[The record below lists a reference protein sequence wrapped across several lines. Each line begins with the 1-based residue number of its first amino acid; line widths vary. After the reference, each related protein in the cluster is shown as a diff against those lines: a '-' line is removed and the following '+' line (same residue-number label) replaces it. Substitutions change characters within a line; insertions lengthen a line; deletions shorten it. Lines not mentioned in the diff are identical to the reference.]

1 MQRILIVRASAIGD
15 VVFASPL
22 AAALRRSHPQAHI
35 AWLVEPGIDR
45 LIDSDPAI
53 DECIVWPK
61 KQWLALL
68 RRGRWLA
75 LGREI
80 RRFRAALRERRFDL
94 ALDLHG
100 LFKSAFLAWLSGA
113 PRRIGLGAREGSAWF
128 VTEVIPRGG
137 DPARISSEYLYLARH
152 LGLDCGEFLPHL
164 HVRPEEAAVA
174 ETLLR
179 EHGIEPG
186 RFAVFAAF
194 TTRPQKHWF
203 ADAWRDLAATL
214 RARTGLVPVLLGS
227 PDDREAAADIARPE
241 TGIIDLSGRTNLA
254 QAAAVV
260 RASALVV
267 GVDTGL
273 THMGIAFGV
282 PTVAL
287 FGSTCPYTVTG
298 RANARVVRLGLS
310 CSPCHRTPTCGGAF
324 TCMRDITA
332 AHALRVALE
341 VLGEAGRGTTA
352 EDPVS
357 HEPGSRGTGAEPVRE
372 TRAVDRDGPMT
383 VGQ

>member
-22 AAALRRSHPQAHI
+22 AAALRRSHPQAWI
-35 AWLVEPGIDR
+35 AWLVEPGIER
-45 LIDSDPAI
+45 LIDSDPAL

-68 RRGRWLA
+68 RSGRWIA
-75 LGREI
+75 LVREI
-80 RRFRAALRERRFDL
+80 RQFRAGLRARRFDL

-128 VTEVIPRGG
+128 VTEVVPRGG
-137 DPARISSEYLYLARH
+137 DPARISSEYLHLAQH
-152 LGLDCGEFLPHL
+152 LGLDCGEFLPRL
-164 HVRPEEAAVA
+164 HVRPEQAAA
-174 ETLLR
+174 AMSLLQ
-179 EHGIEPG
+179 EHGLEPG

-203 ADAWRDLAATL
+203 ADAWRDLAAPL
-214 RARTGLVPVLLGS
+214 RVRTSLVPVLLGA
-227 PDDREAAADIARPE
+227 PENRVAAADIARAG

-254 QAAAVV
+254 QAAAIV

-298 RANARVVRLGLS
+298 RANARVVRLGLP

-324 TCMRDITA
+324 PCMRDITA
-332 AHALRVALE
+332 AHALRVVLE
-341 VLGEAGRGTTA
+341 VLGESGTETTTTA
-352 EDPVS
+352 PAAA
-357 HEPGSRGTGAEPVRE
+357 GAV
-372 TRAVDRDGPMT
+372 
-383 VGQ
+383 Q